1 VTVIPAIVVA
11 TTVLFVA
18 LCVASDVRTLRIPN
32 ALTAPAI
39 LIGVALNAWLFGWA
53 GVTTSVAGFALAIAI
68 LIGPFALGGI
78 GGGDVKMMA
87 AVGALIGPRLVLA
100 SLGIGFAI
108 GGVFMV
114 LHLARRAQLGAT
126 LSRTGRMLSN
136 AALAGSFEPLKVSAA
151 SPNAIALP
159 YSLPLG
165 LGTVGVIVR
174 TMVGSS

>member
-1 VTVIPAIVVA
+1 VIVVPAIVVA

-32 ALTAPAI
+32 ALTGPAI
-39 LIGVALNAWLFGWA
+39 LIGVALNAWLSGWA
-53 GVTTSVAGFALAIAI
+53 GVTSSLAGFALATAI
-68 LIGPFALGGI
+68 LIVPFALGGI

-87 AVGALIGPRLVLA
+87 AVGALLGPRLVLA
-100 SLGIGFAI
+100 SLGIGFAL
-108 GGVFMV
+108 GGLFMAV
-114 LHLARRAQLGAT
+114 HLARRAQLAAT
-126 LSRTGRMLSN
+126 LSRLGRMLSN
-136 AALAGSFEPLKVSAA
+136 AALTGSFEPLKVSAA

-174 TMVGSS
+174 TMVGGS